1 MNKQQKEFK
10 SFYSIRKSSLGV
22 ASVAI
27 STLLLLMSNGEAQ
40 AAEET
45 GGTNTEAQPK
55 TEAVAS
61 PTTTSEKAPETK
73 PVANAVSV
81 SNKEVEAPTSETK
94 EAKEVK
100 EVKAPKETKPVA
112 NAVSVS
118 NKEVEAPTSETKEA
132 KEVKEVKAPKE
143 TKAVKPATKADNN
156 TYPIL
161 NQELREAIKNPAIKD
176 KDHSAPNSRPI
187 DFEMKKENGEQQ
199 FYHYASSVKPARV
212 IFTDSKPEIE
222 LGLQSGQFW
231 RKFEVY
237 EGDKKLPIKLVSY
250 DTVKDYAYIRF
261 SVSNGTKAVKIVSST
276 HFNNKEEKYD
286 YTLMEFAQPIYNSAD
301 KFKTEEDYKAEKLLA
316 PYKKAKTLERQV
328 YELNKIQDKLPEKL
342 KAEYKK
348 KLEDTKKALDEQVKS
363 AITEFQNVQPT
374 NEKMTDLQDTKY
386 VVYESVENNESMMD
400 TFVKHPIKTGMLN
413 GKKYMVMETTNDD
426 YWKDFMVEG
435 QRVRTISKDAKN
447 NTRTIIFPYVEGKTL
462 YDAIVKVHVKTIDYD
477 GQYHVRIVDKE
488 AFTKANTD
496 KSNKKEQQ
504 DNSAKKEATP
514 ATPSKPTPSPVEKE
528 SQKQDSQK
536 DDNKQLPSVEKEN
549 DASSESGKDKT
560 PATKPAKGEVESSS
574 TTPTKVV
581 STTQNVA
588 KPTTA
593 SSKTTKDVVQTSA
606 GSSEAKDSAPLQKA
620 NIKNTNDGHTQ
631 SQNNKNTQE
640 NKAKSLPQTGEE
652 SNKDMTLPLM
662 ALLALSSIV
671 AFVLP
676 RKRKN

>member
-40 AAEET
+40 AAAEET

-100 EVKAPKETKPVA
+100 EVKAPKETK
-112 NAVSVS
+112 
-118 NKEVEAPTSETKEA
+118 E
-132 KEVKEVKAPKE
+132 
-143 TKAVKPATKADNN
+143 VKPAAKATNN

-187 DFEMKKENGEQQ
+187 DFEMKKKDGTQQ

-528 SQKQDSQK
+528 
-536 DDNKQLPSVEKEN
+536 N

-560 PATKPAKGEVESSS
+560 PATKPTKGEVESSS

>member
-27 STLLLLMSNGEAQ
+27 STLLLLMSNGEAK

-45 GGTNTEAQPK
+45 GGTITETQPK

-61 PTTTSEKAPETK
+61 PTTTTEKAPEAK

-81 SNKEVEAPTSETK
+81 SNKEVVAPTTETK

-100 EVKAPKETKPVA
+100 EVKAP
-112 NAVSVS
+112 N
-118 NKEVEAPTSETKEA
+118 ETKEVNPAA
-132 KEVKEVKAPKE
+132 KS
-143 TKAVKPATKADNN
+143 DNN

-161 NQELREAIKNPAIKD
+161 NEELREAIKNPAIKD

-187 DFEMKKENGEQQ
+187 DFEMKKKDGTQQ

-348 KLEDTKKALDEQVKS
+348 KLEETKKALDEQVKS

-435 QRVRTISKDAKN
+435 ERVRTISKDAKN

-488 AFTKANTD
+488 AFTKANAD

-504 DNSAKKEATP
+504 DNSAKKETTP
-514 ATPSKPTPSPVEKE
+514 ATPSKPTTAPVEKE

-536 DDNKQLPSVEKEN
+536 DDNKQSPSVEKEI

-581 STTQNVA
+581 SATQNVA
-588 KPTTA
+588 KPTSA
-593 SSKTTKDVVQTSA
+593 SSETTKGVVQTSA
-606 GSSEAKDSAPLQKA
+606 GSSEAKDNAPLQKA

-662 ALLALSSIV
+662 ALLALSSII

>member
-22 ASVAI
+22 ASVSI
-27 STLLLLMSNGEAQ
+27 STLLLLMSNGEAK

-45 GGTNTEAQPK
+45 GGTITETQPK

-61 PTTTSEKAPETK
+61 PTTTTEKAPEAK

-81 SNKEVEAPTSETK
+81 SNKEVVAPTTETK

-100 EVKAPKETKPVA
+100 EVKAP
-112 NAVSVS
+112 N
-118 NKEVEAPTSETKEA
+118 ETKE
-132 KEVKEVKAPKE
+132 
-143 TKAVKPATKADNN
+143 VKPAAKSDNN

-161 NQELREAIKNPAIKD
+161 NEELREAIKNPAIKD

-187 DFEMKKENGEQQ
+187 DFEMKKKDGTQQ

-348 KLEDTKKALDEQVKS
+348 KLEETKKALDEQVKS

-435 QRVRTISKDAKN
+435 ERVRTISKDAKN

-488 AFTKANTD
+488 AFTKANAD

-504 DNSAKKEATP
+504 DNSAKKETTP
-514 ATPSKPTPSPVEKE
+514 ATPSKPTTAPVEKE

-536 DDNKQLPSVEKEN
+536 DDNKQSPSVEKEI

-581 STTQNVA
+581 SATQNVA
-588 KPTTA
+588 KPTSA
-593 SSKTTKDVVQTSA
+593 SSETTKGVVQTSA
-606 GSSEAKDSAPLQKA
+606 GSSEAKDNAPLQKA

-662 ALLALSSIV
+662 ALLALSSII

>member
-27 STLLLLMSNGEAQ
+27 STLLLLMSNGEAK

-45 GGTNTEAQPK
+45 GVTNTEAQPK

-61 PTTTSEKAPETK
+61 PTTTTTEKAPEAK

-81 SNKEVEAPTSETK
+81 SNKEVVAPTTETK

-100 EVKAPKETKPVA
+100 A
-112 NAVSVS
+112 
-118 NKEVEAPTSETKEA
+118 
-132 KEVKEVKAPKE
+132 VKEVKAPKE
-143 TKAVKPATKADNN
+143 AKEEKPAAKADNN

-187 DFEMKKENGEQQ
+187 DFEMKKKDGTQQ

-276 HFNNKEEKYD
+276 NFNNKEEKYD

-348 KLEDTKKALDEQVKS
+348 KLEETKKALDEQVKS

-488 AFTKANTD
+488 AFTKANAD
-496 KSNKKEQQ
+496 KTNKQEQQ
-504 DNSAKKEATP
+504 DNSAKKETTP
-514 ATPSKPTPSPVEKE
+514 AMPSKPTTPPVEKE

-536 DDNKQLPSVEKEN
+536 DDNKQSPSVEKEN
-549 DASSESGKDKT
+549 DASSESGKDKM
-560 PATKPAKGEVESSS
+560 PVTKPAKAEVESSS

-593 SSKTTKDVVQTSA
+593 SSETTKDVVQTSA

-662 ALLALSSIV
+662 ALIALSSIV

>member
-27 STLLLLMSNGEAQ
+27 STLLLLMSNGEAK

-45 GGTNTEAQPK
+45 GGTITETQPK

-61 PTTTSEKAPETK
+61 PTTTTEKAPEAK

-81 SNKEVEAPTSETK
+81 SNKEVVAPTTETK

-100 EVKAPKETKPVA
+100 EVKAP
-112 NAVSVS
+112 N
-118 NKEVEAPTSETKEA
+118 ETKE
-132 KEVKEVKAPKE
+132 
-143 TKAVKPATKADNN
+143 VKPAAKSDNN

-161 NQELREAIKNPAIKD
+161 NEELREAIKNPAIKD

-187 DFEMKKENGEQQ
+187 DFEMKKKDGTQQ

-348 KLEDTKKALDEQVKS
+348 KLEETKKALDEQVKS

-435 QRVRTISKDAKN
+435 ERVRTISKDAKN

-488 AFTKANTD
+488 AFTKANAD

-504 DNSAKKEATP
+504 DNSAKKETTP
-514 ATPSKPTPSPVEKE
+514 ATPSKPTTAPVEKE

-536 DDNKQLPSVEKEN
+536 DDNKQSPSVEKEI

-581 STTQNVA
+581 SATQNVA
-588 KPTTA
+588 KPTSA
-593 SSKTTKDVVQTSA
+593 SSETTKGVVQTSA
-606 GSSEAKDSAPLQKA
+606 GSSEAKDNAPLQKA

-662 ALLALSSIV
+662 ALSALSSII

>member
-27 STLLLLMSNGEAQ
+27 STLLLLMSNGEAK

-61 PTTTSEKAPETK
+61 PTTTTTEKAPEAK

-81 SNKEVEAPTSETK
+81 ANKEVVAPTTET
-94 EAKEVK
+94 K
-100 EVKAPKETKPVA
+100 EVKAPKE
-112 NAVSVS
+112 
-118 NKEVEAPTSETKEA
+118 A
-132 KEVKEVKAPKE
+132 KEE
-143 TKAVKPATKADNN
+143 KPAAKADNN

-187 DFEMKKENGEQQ
+187 DFEMKKKDGTQQ

-348 KLEDTKKALDEQVKS
+348 KLEETKKALDEQVKS

-488 AFTKANTD
+488 AFTKANAD

-504 DNSAKKEATP
+504 DNSAKKETTP
-514 ATPSKPTPSPVEKE
+514 ATPSKPTTPPVEKE

-536 DDNKQLPSVEKEN
+536 DDNKQSASVEKEN
-549 DASSESGKDKT
+549 DASSESAKDKT
-560 PATKPAKGEVESSS
+560 SATKPAKAEVESSS

-593 SSKTTKDVVQTSA
+593 SSETTKDVVQTSA

-620 NIKNTNDGHTQ
+620 NIKNTNDGDTQ

>member
-27 STLLLLMSNGEAQ
+27 STLLLLMSNGEAK

-45 GGTNTEAQPK
+45 GGTITETQPK

-61 PTTTSEKAPETK
+61 PTTTTEKAPEAK

-81 SNKEVEAPTSETK
+81 SNKEVVAPTTETK

-100 EVKAPKETKPVA
+100 EVKAP
-112 NAVSVS
+112 N
-118 NKEVEAPTSETKEA
+118 ETKE
-132 KEVKEVKAPKE
+132 
-143 TKAVKPATKADNN
+143 VKPAAKSDNN

-161 NQELREAIKNPAIKD
+161 NEELREAIKNPAIKD

-187 DFEMKKENGEQQ
+187 DFEMKKKDGTQQ

-348 KLEDTKKALDEQVKS
+348 KLEETKKALDEQVKS
-363 AITEFQNVQPT
+363 AMTEFQNVQPT

-435 QRVRTISKDAKN
+435 ERVRTISKDAKN

-488 AFTKANTD
+488 AFTKANAD

-504 DNSAKKEATP
+504 DNSAKKETTP
-514 ATPSKPTPSPVEKE
+514 ATPSKPTTAPVEKE

-536 DDNKQLPSVEKEN
+536 DDNKQSPSVEKEI

-581 STTQNVA
+581 SATQNVA
-588 KPTTA
+588 KPTSA
-593 SSKTTKDVVQTSA
+593 SSETTKGVVQTSA
-606 GSSEAKDSAPLQKA
+606 GSSEAKDNAPLQKA

-662 ALLALSSIV
+662 ALLALSSII

>member
-1 MNKQQKEFK
+1 M
-10 SFYSIRKSSLGV
+10 
-22 ASVAI
+22 
-27 STLLLLMSNGEAQ
+27 
-40 AAEET
+40 
-45 GGTNTEAQPK
+45 
-55 TEAVAS
+55 
-61 PTTTSEKAPETK
+61 
-73 PVANAVSV
+73 
-81 SNKEVEAPTSETK
+81 
-94 EAKEVK
+94 
-100 EVKAPKETKPVA
+100 
-112 NAVSVS
+112 
-118 NKEVEAPTSETKEA
+118 
-132 KEVKEVKAPKE
+132 
-143 TKAVKPATKADNN
+143 
-156 TYPIL
+156 

-187 DFEMKKENGEQQ
+187 DFEMKKKDGTQQ

-560 PATKPAKGEVESSS
+560 PATKPTKGEVESSS

-620 NIKNTNDGHTQ
+620 NIKKH
-631 SQNNKNTQE
+631 K
-640 NKAKSLPQTGEE
+640 
-652 SNKDMTLPLM
+652 
-662 ALLALSSIV
+662 
-671 AFVLP
+671 
-676 RKRKN
+676 

>member
-27 STLLLLMSNGEAQ
+27 STLLLLMSNGEAK

-45 GGTNTEAQPK
+45 GGTITETQPK

-61 PTTTSEKAPETK
+61 PTTTTTEKAPEAK

-81 SNKEVEAPTSETK
+81 SNKEVVAPTTETK

-100 EVKAPKETKPVA
+100 EVKAP
-112 NAVSVS
+112 N
-118 NKEVEAPTSETKEA
+118 ETKE
-132 KEVKEVKAPKE
+132 
-143 TKAVKPATKADNN
+143 VKPAAKSDNN

-161 NQELREAIKNPAIKD
+161 NEELREAIKNPAIKD

-187 DFEMKKENGEQQ
+187 DFEMKKKDGTQQ

-348 KLEDTKKALDEQVKS
+348 KLEETKKALDEQVKS

-435 QRVRTISKDAKN
+435 ERVRTISKDAKN

-488 AFTKANTD
+488 AFTKANAD

-504 DNSAKKEATP
+504 DNSAKKETTP
-514 ATPSKPTPSPVEKE
+514 ATPSKPTTAPVEKE

-536 DDNKQLPSVEKEN
+536 DDNKQSPSVEKEI

-581 STTQNVA
+581 SATQNVA
-588 KPTTA
+588 KPTSA
-593 SSKTTKDVVQTSA
+593 SSETTKGVVQTSA
-606 GSSEAKDSAPLQKA
+606 GSSEAKDNAPLQKA

-662 ALLALSSIV
+662 ALLALSSII

>member
-40 AAEET
+40 AAAEET

-100 EVKAPKETKPVA
+100 EVKAPKETK
-112 NAVSVS
+112 
-118 NKEVEAPTSETKEA
+118 
-132 KEVKEVKAPKE
+132 
-143 TKAVKPATKADNN
+143 AVKPAAKATNN

-528 SQKQDSQK
+528 
-536 DDNKQLPSVEKEN
+536 N

-560 PATKPAKGEVESSS
+560 PATKPTKGEVESSS

>member
-61 PTTTSEKAPETK
+61 PSTTTEKAPEAK
-73 PVANAVSV
+73 SVANAVSV

-94 EAKEVK
+94 EAKE
-100 EVKAPKETKPVA
+100 
-112 NAVSVS
+112 
-118 NKEVEAPTSETKEA
+118 A
-132 KEVKEVKAPKE
+132 KEVKEVK
-143 TKAVKPATKADNN
+143 PAAKSDNN

-348 KLEDTKKALDEQVKS
+348 KLEETKKALDEQVKS

-488 AFTKANTD
+488 AFTKANDD
-496 KSNKKEQQ
+496 KTNKKEQQ
-504 DNSAKKEATP
+504 DNSAKKETTP
-514 ATPSKPTPSPVEKE
+514 AKPSKPTPSPVEKE

-536 DDNKQLPSVEKEN
+536 DDNKQSPSVEKEN

-560 PATKPAKGEVESSS
+560 PATKPAKAEVESSS

-593 SSKTTKDVVQTSA
+593 SSETTIDVVQTSA

>member
-40 AAEET
+40 AAAEET

-100 EVKAPKETKPVA
+100 EVKAPKETK
-112 NAVSVS
+112 
-118 NKEVEAPTSETKEA
+118 E
-132 KEVKEVKAPKE
+132 
-143 TKAVKPATKADNN
+143 VKPAAKATNN

-187 DFEMKKENGEQQ
+187 DFEMKKKDGTQQ

-560 PATKPAKGEVESSS
+560 PATKPTKGEVESSS

-662 ALLALSSIV
+662 TLPLMALLALSSIV

>member
-27 STLLLLMSNGEAQ
+27 STLLLLMSNGEAK

-45 GGTNTEAQPK
+45 GGTITETQPK

-61 PTTTSEKAPETK
+61 PTTTTEKAPEAK

-81 SNKEVEAPTSETK
+81 SNKEVVAPTTETK

-100 EVKAPKETKPVA
+100 EVKAP
-112 NAVSVS
+112 N
-118 NKEVEAPTSETKEA
+118 ETKE
-132 KEVKEVKAPKE
+132 
-143 TKAVKPATKADNN
+143 VKPAAKSDNN

-161 NQELREAIKNPAIKD
+161 NEELREAIKNPAIKD
-176 KDHSAPNSRPI
+176 KNHSAPNSRPI
-187 DFEMKKENGEQQ
+187 DFEMKKKDGTQQ

-348 KLEDTKKALDEQVKS
+348 KLEETKKALDEQVKS

-435 QRVRTISKDAKN
+435 ERVRTISKDAKN

-488 AFTKANTD
+488 AFTKANAD

-504 DNSAKKEATP
+504 DNSAKKETTP
-514 ATPSKPTPSPVEKE
+514 ATPSKPTTAPVEKE

-536 DDNKQLPSVEKEN
+536 DDNKQSPSVEKEI

-581 STTQNVA
+581 SATQNVA
-588 KPTTA
+588 KPTSA
-593 SSKTTKDVVQTSA
+593 SSETTKGVVQTSA
-606 GSSEAKDSAPLQKA
+606 GSSEAKDNAPLQKA

-662 ALLALSSIV
+662 ALLALSSII

>member
-27 STLLLLMSNGEAQ
+27 STLLLLMSNGEAK

-45 GGTNTEAQPK
+45 GGTITETQPK

-61 PTTTSEKAPETK
+61 PTTTTEKAPEAK

-81 SNKEVEAPTSETK
+81 SNKEVVAPTTETK

-100 EVKAPKETKPVA
+100 EVKAP
-112 NAVSVS
+112 N
-118 NKEVEAPTSETKEA
+118 ETKE
-132 KEVKEVKAPKE
+132 
-143 TKAVKPATKADNN
+143 VKPAAKSDNN

-161 NQELREAIKNPAIKD
+161 NEELREAIKNPAIKD

-187 DFEMKKENGEQQ
+187 DFEMKKKDGTQQ

-348 KLEDTKKALDEQVKS
+348 KLEETKKALDEQVKS

-435 QRVRTISKDAKN
+435 ERVRTISKDAKN

-488 AFTKANTD
+488 AFTKANAD

-504 DNSAKKEATP
+504 DNSAKKETTP
-514 ATPSKPTPSPVEKE
+514 ATPSKPTTAPVEKE

-536 DDNKQLPSVEKEN
+536 DDNKQSPSVEKEI

-560 PATKPAKGEVESSS
+560 PATKPAKGGVESSS

-581 STTQNVA
+581 SATQNVA
-588 KPTTA
+588 KPTSA
-593 SSKTTKDVVQTSA
+593 SSETTKGVVQTSA
-606 GSSEAKDSAPLQKA
+606 GSSEAKDNAPLQKA

-631 SQNNKNTQE
+631 RQNNKNTQE

-662 ALLALSSIV
+662 ALLALSSII

>member
-27 STLLLLMSNGEAQ
+27 STLLLLMSNGEAK

-45 GGTNTEAQPK
+45 GGTITETQPK

-61 PTTTSEKAPETK
+61 PTTTTEKAPEAK

-81 SNKEVEAPTSETK
+81 SNKEVVAPTTETK

-100 EVKAPKETKPVA
+100 EVKAP
-112 NAVSVS
+112 N
-118 NKEVEAPTSETKEA
+118 ETKE
-132 KEVKEVKAPKE
+132 
-143 TKAVKPATKADNN
+143 VKPAAKSDNN

-161 NQELREAIKNPAIKD
+161 NEELREAIKNPAIKD

-187 DFEMKKENGEQQ
+187 DFEMKKKDGTQQ

-286 YTLMEFAQPIYNSAD
+286 YTLMEFAQPIYNSVD

-348 KLEDTKKALDEQVKS
+348 KLEETKKALDEQVKS

-435 QRVRTISKDAKN
+435 ERVRTISKDAKN

-488 AFTKANTD
+488 AFTKANAD

-504 DNSAKKEATP
+504 DNSAKKETTP
-514 ATPSKPTPSPVEKE
+514 ATPSKPTTAPVEKE

-536 DDNKQLPSVEKEN
+536 DDNKQSPSVEKEI

-581 STTQNVA
+581 SATQNVA
-588 KPTTA
+588 KPTSA
-593 SSKTTKDVVQTSA
+593 SSETTKGVVQTSA
-606 GSSEAKDSAPLQKA
+606 GSSEAKDNAPLQKA

-662 ALLALSSIV
+662 ALLALSSII

>member
-27 STLLLLMSNGEAQ
+27 STLLLLMSNGEAK

-45 GGTNTEAQPK
+45 GGTITETQPK

-61 PTTTSEKAPETK
+61 PTTTTEKAPEAK

-81 SNKEVEAPTSETK
+81 SNKEVVAPTTETK

-100 EVKAPKETKPVA
+100 EVKAP
-112 NAVSVS
+112 N
-118 NKEVEAPTSETKEA
+118 ETKE
-132 KEVKEVKAPKE
+132 
-143 TKAVKPATKADNN
+143 VKPAAKSDNN

-161 NQELREAIKNPAIKD
+161 NEELREAIKNPAIKD

-187 DFEMKKENGEQQ
+187 DFEMKKKDGTQQ

-348 KLEDTKKALDEQVKS
+348 KLEETKKALDEQVKS

-435 QRVRTISKDAKN
+435 ERVRTISKDAKN

-488 AFTKANTD
+488 AFTKANAD

-504 DNSAKKEATP
+504 DNSAKKETTP
-514 ATPSKPTPSPVEKE
+514 ATPSKPTTAPVEKE
-528 SQKQDSQK
+528 SQKEDSQK
-536 DDNKQLPSVEKEN
+536 DDNKQSPSVEKEI

-581 STTQNVA
+581 SATQNVA
-588 KPTTA
+588 KPTSA
-593 SSKTTKDVVQTSA
+593 SSETTKGVVQTSA
-606 GSSEAKDSAPLQKA
+606 GSSEAKDNAPLQKA

-662 ALLALSSIV
+662 ALLALSSII

>member
-1 MNKQQKEFK
+1 MGDLAL
-10 SFYSIRKSSLGV
+10 R
-22 ASVAI
+22 
-27 STLLLLMSNGEAQ
+27 STLYGYNSNIIWRSMSWDNEVAFNNGS
-40 AAEET
+40 
-45 GGTNTEAQPK
+45 GSGDGID
-55 TEAVAS
+55 
-61 PTTTSEKAPETK
+61 K
-73 PVANAVSV
+73 PVVP
-81 SNKEVEAPTSETK
+81 EQPDEPGEIEPIPEEAAAK
-94 EAKEVK
+94 EA
-100 EVKAPKETKPVA
+100 AA
-112 NAVSVS
+112 
-118 NKEVEAPTSETKEA
+118 KEA
-132 KEVKEVKAPKE
+132 AAK
-143 TKAVKPATKADNN
+143 
-156 TYPIL
+156 
-161 NQELREAIKNPAIKD
+161 REAIKNPAIKD

-187 DFEMKKENGEQQ
+187 DFEMKKKDGTQQ

-496 KSNKKEQQ
+496 KSH
-504 DNSAKKEATP
+504 DP
-514 ATPSKPTPSPVEKE
+514 RVPS
-528 SQKQDSQK
+528 
-536 DDNKQLPSVEKEN
+536 
-549 DASSESGKDKT
+549 SGKITPVSVKKVDDKVT
-560 PATKPAKGEVESSS
+560 LYK
-574 TTPTKVV
+574 
-581 STTQNVA
+581 
-588 KPTTA
+588 TTA
-593 SSKTTKDVVQTSA
+593 TADSDKFKISQILTFNFIKDKSYD
-606 GSSEAKDSAPLQKA
+606 KD
-620 NIKNTNDGHTQ
+620 
-631 SQNNKNTQE
+631 
-640 NKAKSLPQTGEE
+640 
-652 SNKDMTLPLM
+652 TLHHHHHH
-662 ALLALSSIV
+662 
-671 AFVLP
+671 
-676 RKRKN
+676 

>member
-27 STLLLLMSNGEAQ
+27 STLLLLMSNGEAK

-45 GGTNTEAQPK
+45 GGTITETQPK

-61 PTTTSEKAPETK
+61 PTTTTEKAPEAK

-81 SNKEVEAPTSETK
+81 SNKEVVAPTTETK

-100 EVKAPKETKPVA
+100 EVKAP
-112 NAVSVS
+112 N
-118 NKEVEAPTSETKEA
+118 ETKE
-132 KEVKEVKAPKE
+132 
-143 TKAVKPATKADNN
+143 VKPAAKSDNN

-161 NQELREAIKNPAIKD
+161 NEELREAIKNPAIKD

-187 DFEMKKENGEQQ
+187 DFEMKKKDGTQQ

-348 KLEDTKKALDEQVKS
+348 KLEETKKALDEQVKS

-435 QRVRTISKDAKN
+435 ERVRTISKDAKN

-488 AFTKANTD
+488 AFTKANAD

-504 DNSAKKEATP
+504 DNSAKKETTP
-514 ATPSKPTPSPVEKE
+514 ATPSKPTTAPVEKE

-536 DDNKQLPSVEKEN
+536 DDNKQSPSVEKEI

-581 STTQNVA
+581 SATQNVA
-588 KPTTA
+588 KPTSA
-593 SSKTTKDVVQTSA
+593 SSETTKGVVQTSA
-606 GSSEAKDSAPLQKA
+606 GSSEAKDNAPLQKA

-662 ALLALSSIV
+662 ALLALRSII

>member
-27 STLLLLMSNGEAQ
+27 STLLLLMSNGEAK

-45 GGTNTEAQPK
+45 GGTITETQPK

-61 PTTTSEKAPETK
+61 PTTTTEKAPEAK

-81 SNKEVEAPTSETK
+81 SNKEVVAPTTETK

-100 EVKAPKETKPVA
+100 EVKAP
-112 NAVSVS
+112 N
-118 NKEVEAPTSETKEA
+118 ETKE
-132 KEVKEVKAPKE
+132 
-143 TKAVKPATKADNN
+143 VKPAAKSDNN

-161 NQELREAIKNPAIKD
+161 NEELREAIKNPAIKD

-187 DFEMKKENGEQQ
+187 DFEMKKKDGTQQ

-286 YTLMEFAQPIYNSAD
+286 YTLMEFAQSIYNSAD

-348 KLEDTKKALDEQVKS
+348 KLEETKKALDEQVKS

-435 QRVRTISKDAKN
+435 ERVRTISKDAKN

-488 AFTKANTD
+488 AFTKANAD

-504 DNSAKKEATP
+504 DNSAKKETTP
-514 ATPSKPTPSPVEKE
+514 ATPSKPTTAPVEKE

-536 DDNKQLPSVEKEN
+536 DDNKQSPSVEKEI

-581 STTQNVA
+581 SATQNVA
-588 KPTTA
+588 KPTSA
-593 SSKTTKDVVQTSA
+593 SSETTKGVVQTSA
-606 GSSEAKDSAPLQKA
+606 GSSEAKDNAPLQKA

-662 ALLALSSIV
+662 ALLALSSII

>member
-61 PTTTSEKAPETK
+61 PTTTTEKAPEAK

-100 EVKAPKETKPVA
+100 
-112 NAVSVS
+112 
-118 NKEVEAPTSETKEA
+118 
-132 KEVKEVKAPKE
+132 APKE
-143 TKAVKPATKADNN
+143 TKAVKPAAKADNN

-187 DFEMKKENGEQQ
+187 DFEMKKKDGTQQ

-528 SQKQDSQK
+528 
-536 DDNKQLPSVEKEN
+536 N

-581 STTQNVA
+581 STTQNVV

>member
-27 STLLLLMSNGEAQ
+27 STLLLLMSNGEAK

-61 PTTTSEKAPETK
+61 PTTTTTEKAPE
-73 PVANAVSV
+73 ANAVSV
-81 SNKEVEAPTSETK
+81 ANKEVVAPTTET
-94 EAKEVK
+94 KEVK
-100 EVKAPKETKPVA
+100 EVKAPKE
-112 NAVSVS
+112 
-118 NKEVEAPTSETKEA
+118 A
-132 KEVKEVKAPKE
+132 KEE
-143 TKAVKPATKADNN
+143 KPAAKADNN

-187 DFEMKKENGEQQ
+187 DFEMKKKDGTQQ

-348 KLEDTKKALDEQVKS
+348 KLEETKKALDEQVKS

-488 AFTKANTD
+488 AFTKANAD

-504 DNSAKKEATP
+504 DNSAKKETTP
-514 ATPSKPTPSPVEKE
+514 ATPSKPTTPPVEKE

-536 DDNKQLPSVEKEN
+536 DDNKQSASVEKEN
-549 DASSESGKDKT
+549 DASSESAKDKT
-560 PATKPAKGEVESSS
+560 LATKPAKAEVESSS

-593 SSKTTKDVVQTSA
+593 SSETTKDVVQTSA

-620 NIKNTNDGHTQ
+620 NIKNTNDGDTQ

>member
-27 STLLLLMSNGEAQ
+27 STLLLLMSNGEAK

-61 PTTTSEKAPETK
+61 PTTTTTEKAPEAK

-81 SNKEVEAPTSETK
+81 ANKEVVAPTTET
-94 EAKEVK
+94 KEVK
-100 EVKAPKETKPVA
+100 EVKAPKE
-112 NAVSVS
+112 
-118 NKEVEAPTSETKEA
+118 A
-132 KEVKEVKAPKE
+132 KEE
-143 TKAVKPATKADNN
+143 KPAAKADNN

-187 DFEMKKENGEQQ
+187 DFEMKKKDGTQQ

-348 KLEDTKKALDEQVKS
+348 KLEETKKALDEQVKS

-488 AFTKANTD
+488 AFTKANAD

-504 DNSAKKEATP
+504 DNSAKKETTP
-514 ATPSKPTPSPVEKE
+514 ATPSKPTTPPVEKE
-528 SQKQDSQK
+528 PQKQDSQK
-536 DDNKQLPSVEKEN
+536 DDNKQSASVEKEN
-549 DASSESGKDKT
+549 DASSESAKDKT
-560 PATKPAKGEVESSS
+560 LATKPAKAEVESSS

-593 SSKTTKDVVQTSA
+593 SSETTKDVVQTSA

-620 NIKNTNDGHTQ
+620 NIKNTNDGDTQ

>member
-40 AAEET
+40 AAAEET

-73 PVANAVSV
+73 
-81 SNKEVEAPTSETK
+81 T
-94 EAKEVK
+94 
-100 EVKAPKETKPVA
+100 VA

-143 TKAVKPATKADNN
+143 TKAVKPAAKATNN

-560 PATKPAKGEVESSS
+560 PATKPTKGEVESSS

>member
-27 STLLLLMSNGEAQ
+27 STLLLLMSNGEAK

-45 GGTNTEAQPK
+45 GGTITETQPK

-61 PTTTSEKAPETK
+61 PTTTTEKAPEAK

-81 SNKEVEAPTSETK
+81 SNKEVVAPTTETK

-100 EVKAPKETKPVA
+100 EVKAP
-112 NAVSVS
+112 N
-118 NKEVEAPTSETKEA
+118 ETKE
-132 KEVKEVKAPKE
+132 
-143 TKAVKPATKADNN
+143 VKPAAKSDNN

-161 NQELREAIKNPAIKD
+161 NEELREAIKNPAIKD

-187 DFEMKKENGEQQ
+187 DFEMKKKDGTQQ

-348 KLEDTKKALDEQVKS
+348 KLEETKKALDEQVKS

-426 YWKDFMVEG
+426 YWKDFMVGGE
-435 QRVRTISKDAKN
+435 RVRTISKDAKN

-488 AFTKANTD
+488 AFTKANAD

-504 DNSAKKEATP
+504 DNSAKKETTP
-514 ATPSKPTPSPVEKE
+514 ATPSKPTTAPVEKE

-536 DDNKQLPSVEKEN
+536 DDNKQSPSVEKEI

-581 STTQNVA
+581 SATQNVA
-588 KPTTA
+588 KPTSA
-593 SSKTTKDVVQTSA
+593 SSETTKGVVQTSA
-606 GSSEAKDSAPLQKA
+606 GSSEAKDNAPLQKA

-662 ALLALSSIV
+662 ALLALSSII

>member
-27 STLLLLMSNGEAQ
+27 STLLLLMSNGEAK

-45 GGTNTEAQPK
+45 GGTITETQPK

-61 PTTTSEKAPETK
+61 PTTTTEKAPEAK

-81 SNKEVEAPTSETK
+81 SNKEVVAPTTETK

-100 EVKAPKETKPVA
+100 EVKAP
-112 NAVSVS
+112 N
-118 NKEVEAPTSETKEA
+118 ETKE
-132 KEVKEVKAPKE
+132 
-143 TKAVKPATKADNN
+143 VKPAAKSDNN

-161 NQELREAIKNPAIKD
+161 NEELREAIKNPAIKD

-187 DFEMKKENGEQQ
+187 DFEMKKKDGTQQ

-348 KLEDTKKALDEQVKS
+348 KLEETKKALDEQVKS

-435 QRVRTISKDAKN
+435 ERVRTISKDAKN

-462 YDAIVKVHVKTIDYD
+462 YDAFVKVHVKTIDYD

-488 AFTKANTD
+488 AFTKANAD

-504 DNSAKKEATP
+504 DNSAKKETTP
-514 ATPSKPTPSPVEKE
+514 ATPSKPTTAPVEKE

-536 DDNKQLPSVEKEN
+536 DDNKQSPSVEKEI

-581 STTQNVA
+581 SATQNVA
-588 KPTTA
+588 KPTSA
-593 SSKTTKDVVQTSA
+593 SSETTKGVVQTSA
-606 GSSEAKDSAPLQKA
+606 GSSEAKDNAPLQKA

-662 ALLALSSIV
+662 ALLALSSII

>member
-27 STLLLLMSNGEAQ
+27 STLLLLMSNGEAK

-45 GGTNTEAQPK
+45 GGTITETQPK

-61 PTTTSEKAPETK
+61 PTTTTEKAPEAK

-81 SNKEVEAPTSETK
+81 SNKEVVAPTTETK

-100 EVKAPKETKPVA
+100 EVKAP
-112 NAVSVS
+112 N
-118 NKEVEAPTSETKEA
+118 ETKE
-132 KEVKEVKAPKE
+132 
-143 TKAVKPATKADNN
+143 VKPAAKSDNN

-161 NQELREAIKNPAIKD
+161 NEELREAIKNPAIKD

-187 DFEMKKENGEQQ
+187 DFEMKKKDGTQQ

-348 KLEDTKKALDEQVKS
+348 KLEETKKALDEQVKS

-435 QRVRTISKDAKN
+435 ERVRTISKDAKN

-488 AFTKANTD
+488 AFTKANAD

-504 DNSAKKEATP
+504 DNSAKKETTP
-514 ATPSKPTPSPVEKE
+514 ATPSKPTTAPVEKE

-536 DDNKQLPSVEKEN
+536 DDNKQSPSVEKEI

-581 STTQNVA
+581 SATQNVA
-588 KPTTA
+588 KPTSA
-593 SSKTTKDVVQTSA
+593 SSETTKGVVQTSA
-606 GSSEAKDSAPLQKA
+606 GSSEAKDNAPLQKA

-631 SQNNKNTQE
+631 S
-640 NKAKSLPQTGEE
+640 
-652 SNKDMTLPLM
+652 
-662 ALLALSSIV
+662 
-671 AFVLP
+671 
-676 RKRKN
+676 

>member
-27 STLLLLMSNGEAQ
+27 STLLLLMSNGEAK

-45 GGTNTEAQPK
+45 GGTITETQPK

-61 PTTTSEKAPETK
+61 PTTTTEKAPEAK

-81 SNKEVEAPTSETK
+81 SNKEVVAPTTETK

-100 EVKAPKETKPVA
+100 EVKAP
-112 NAVSVS
+112 N
-118 NKEVEAPTSETKEA
+118 ETKE
-132 KEVKEVKAPKE
+132 
-143 TKAVKPATKADNN
+143 VKPAAKSDNN

-161 NQELREAIKNPAIKD
+161 NEELREAIKNPAIKD

-187 DFEMKKENGEQQ
+187 DFEMKKKDGTQQ

-348 KLEDTKKALDEQVKS
+348 KLEETKKALDEQVKS

-435 QRVRTISKDAKN
+435 ERVRTISKDAKN

-488 AFTKANTD
+488 AFTKANAD

-504 DNSAKKEATP
+504 DNSAKKETTP
-514 ATPSKPTPSPVEKE
+514 ATPNKPTTAPVEKE

-536 DDNKQLPSVEKEN
+536 DDNKQSPSVEKEI

-581 STTQNVA
+581 SATQNVA
-588 KPTTA
+588 KPTSA
-593 SSKTTKDVVQTSA
+593 SSETTKGVVQTSA
-606 GSSEAKDSAPLQKA
+606 GSSEAKDNAPLQKA

-662 ALLALSSIV
+662 ALLALSSII

>member
-27 STLLLLMSNGEAQ
+27 STLLLLMSNGEAK

-45 GGTNTEAQPK
+45 GGTITETQPK

-61 PTTTSEKAPETK
+61 PTTTTEKAPEAK

-81 SNKEVEAPTSETK
+81 SNKEVVAPTTETK

-100 EVKAPKETKPVA
+100 EVKAP
-112 NAVSVS
+112 N
-118 NKEVEAPTSETKEA
+118 ETKE
-132 KEVKEVKAPKE
+132 
-143 TKAVKPATKADNN
+143 VKPAAKSDNN

-161 NQELREAIKNPAIKD
+161 NEELREAIKNPAIKD

-187 DFEMKKENGEQQ
+187 DFEMKKKDGTQQ

-348 KLEDTKKALDEQVKS
+348 KLEETKKALDEQVKS

-435 QRVRTISKDAKN
+435 ERVRTISKDAKN

-488 AFTKANTD
+488 AFTKANAD

-504 DNSAKKEATP
+504 DNSAKKETTP
-514 ATPSKPTPSPVEKE
+514 ATPSKPTTAPVEKE

-536 DDNKQLPSVEKEN
+536 DDNKQSPSVEKEI

-581 STTQNVA
+581 SATQNVT
-588 KPTTA
+588 KPTSA
-593 SSKTTKDVVQTSA
+593 SSETTKGVVQTSA
-606 GSSEAKDSAPLQKA
+606 GSSEAKDNAPLQKA

-662 ALLALSSIV
+662 ALLALSSII

>member
-27 STLLLLMSNGEAQ
+27 STLLLLMSNGEAK

-45 GGTNTEAQPK
+45 GGTITETQPK

-61 PTTTSEKAPETK
+61 PTTTTEKAPEAK

-81 SNKEVEAPTSETK
+81 SNKEVVAPTTETK

-100 EVKAPKETKPVA
+100 EVKAP
-112 NAVSVS
+112 N
-118 NKEVEAPTSETKEA
+118 ETKE
-132 KEVKEVKAPKE
+132 
-143 TKAVKPATKADNN
+143 VKPAAKSDNN

-161 NQELREAIKNPAIKD
+161 NEELRETIKNPAIKD

-187 DFEMKKENGEQQ
+187 DFEMKKKDGTQQ

-348 KLEDTKKALDEQVKS
+348 KLEETKKALDEQVKS

-435 QRVRTISKDAKN
+435 ERVRTISKDAKN

-488 AFTKANTD
+488 AFTKANAD

-504 DNSAKKEATP
+504 DNSAKKETTP
-514 ATPSKPTPSPVEKE
+514 ATPSKPTTAPVEKE

-536 DDNKQLPSVEKEN
+536 DDNKQSPSVEKEI

-581 STTQNVA
+581 SATQNVA
-588 KPTTA
+588 KPTSA
-593 SSKTTKDVVQTSA
+593 SSETTKGVVQTSA
-606 GSSEAKDSAPLQKA
+606 GSSEAKDNAPLQKA

-662 ALLALSSIV
+662 ALLALSSII

>member
-27 STLLLLMSNGEAQ
+27 STLLLLMSNGEAK

-45 GGTNTEAQPK
+45 GGTITETQPK

-61 PTTTSEKAPETK
+61 PTTTTEKAPEAK

-81 SNKEVEAPTSETK
+81 FNKEVVAPTTETK

-100 EVKAPKETKPVA
+100 EVKAP
-112 NAVSVS
+112 N
-118 NKEVEAPTSETKEA
+118 ETKE
-132 KEVKEVKAPKE
+132 
-143 TKAVKPATKADNN
+143 VKPAAKSDNN

-161 NQELREAIKNPAIKD
+161 NEELREAIKNPAIKD

-187 DFEMKKENGEQQ
+187 DFEMKKKDGTQQ

-348 KLEDTKKALDEQVKS
+348 KLEETKKALDEQVKS

-435 QRVRTISKDAKN
+435 ERVRTISKDAKN

-488 AFTKANTD
+488 AFTKANAD

-504 DNSAKKEATP
+504 DNSAKKETTP
-514 ATPSKPTPSPVEKE
+514 ATPSKPTTAPVEKE

-536 DDNKQLPSVEKEN
+536 DDNKQSPSVEKEI

-581 STTQNVA
+581 SATQNVA
-588 KPTTA
+588 KPTSA
-593 SSKTTKDVVQTSA
+593 SSETTKGVVQTSA
-606 GSSEAKDSAPLQKA
+606 GSSEAKDNAPLQKA

-662 ALLALSSIV
+662 ALLALSSII

>member
-27 STLLLLMSNGEAQ
+27 STLLLLMSNGEAK

-45 GGTNTEAQPK
+45 GGTITETQPK

-61 PTTTSEKAPETK
+61 PTTKTEKAPEAK

-81 SNKEVEAPTSETK
+81 SNKEVVAPTTETK

-100 EVKAPKETKPVA
+100 EVKAP
-112 NAVSVS
+112 N
-118 NKEVEAPTSETKEA
+118 ETKE
-132 KEVKEVKAPKE
+132 
-143 TKAVKPATKADNN
+143 VKPAAKSDNN

-161 NQELREAIKNPAIKD
+161 NEELREAIKNPAIKD

-187 DFEMKKENGEQQ
+187 DFEMKKKDGTQQ

-348 KLEDTKKALDEQVKS
+348 KLEETKKALDEQVKS

-435 QRVRTISKDAKN
+435 ERVRTISKDAKN

-488 AFTKANTD
+488 AFTKANAD

-504 DNSAKKEATP
+504 DNSAKKETTP
-514 ATPSKPTPSPVEKE
+514 ATPSKPTTAPVEKE

-536 DDNKQLPSVEKEN
+536 DDNKQSPSVEKEI

-581 STTQNVA
+581 SATQNVA
-588 KPTTA
+588 KPTSA
-593 SSKTTKDVVQTSA
+593 SSETTKGVVQTSA
-606 GSSEAKDSAPLQKA
+606 GSSEAKDNAPLQKA

-662 ALLALSSIV
+662 ALLALSSII

>member
-27 STLLLLMSNGEAQ
+27 STLLLLMSNGEAK

-45 GGTNTEAQPK
+45 GGTITETQPK

-61 PTTTSEKAPETK
+61 PTTTTEKAPEAK

-81 SNKEVEAPTSETK
+81 SNKEVVAPTTETK

-100 EVKAPKETKPVA
+100 EVKAP
-112 NAVSVS
+112 N
-118 NKEVEAPTSETKEA
+118 ETKE
-132 KEVKEVKAPKE
+132 
-143 TKAVKPATKADNN
+143 VKPAAKSDNN

-161 NQELREAIKNPAIKD
+161 NEELREAIKNPAIKD

-187 DFEMKKENGEQQ
+187 DFEMKKKDGTQQ

-222 LGLQSGQFW
+222 LGLQSGRFW

-348 KLEDTKKALDEQVKS
+348 KLEETKKALDEQVKS

-435 QRVRTISKDAKN
+435 ERVRTISKDAKN

-488 AFTKANTD
+488 AFTKANAD

-504 DNSAKKEATP
+504 DNSAKKETTP
-514 ATPSKPTPSPVEKE
+514 ATPSKPTTAPVEKE

-536 DDNKQLPSVEKEN
+536 DDNKQSPSVEKEI

-581 STTQNVA
+581 SATQNVA
-588 KPTTA
+588 KPTSA
-593 SSKTTKDVVQTSA
+593 SSETTKGVVQTSA
-606 GSSEAKDSAPLQKA
+606 GSSEAKDNAPLQKA

-662 ALLALSSIV
+662 ALLALSSII

>member
-27 STLLLLMSNGEAQ
+27 STLLLLMSNGEAK

-45 GGTNTEAQPK
+45 GGTITETQPK

-61 PTTTSEKAPETK
+61 PTTTTEKAPEAK

-81 SNKEVEAPTSETK
+81 SNKEVVAPTTETK

-100 EVKAPKETKPVA
+100 EVKAP
-112 NAVSVS
+112 N
-118 NKEVEAPTSETKEA
+118 ETKE
-132 KEVKEVKAPKE
+132 
-143 TKAVKPATKADNN
+143 VKPAAKSDNN

-161 NQELREAIKNPAIKD
+161 NEELREAIKNPAIKD

-187 DFEMKKENGEQQ
+187 DFEMKKKDGTQQ

-348 KLEDTKKALDEQVKS
+348 KLEETKKALDEQVKS

-435 QRVRTISKDAKN
+435 ERVRTISKDAKN

-488 AFTKANTD
+488 AFTKANAD

-504 DNSAKKEATP
+504 DNSAKKETTP
-514 ATPSKPTPSPVEKE
+514 ATPSKPTTAPVEKE

-536 DDNKQLPSVEKEN
+536 DDNKQSPSVEKEI

-581 STTQNVA
+581 SATQNVA
-588 KPTTA
+588 KPTSA
-593 SSKTTKDVVQTSA
+593 SSETTKGVVQTSA
-606 GSSEAKDSAPLQKA
+606 GSSEAKDNAPLQKA

-662 ALLALSSIV
+662 ALLALSSII

-676 RKRKN
+676 RKR

>member
-100 EVKAPKETKPVA
+100 EVKAPK
-112 NAVSVS
+112 
-118 NKEVEAPTSETKEA
+118 ETKEA

>member
-22 ASVAI
+22 VSVAI
-27 STLLLLMSNGEAQ
+27 STLLLLMSNGEAK

-45 GGTNTEAQPK
+45 GGTITETQPK

-61 PTTTSEKAPETK
+61 PTTTTTEKAPEAK

-81 SNKEVEAPTSETK
+81 SNKEVVAPTTETK

-100 EVKAPKETKPVA
+100 EVKAP
-112 NAVSVS
+112 N
-118 NKEVEAPTSETKEA
+118 ETKE
-132 KEVKEVKAPKE
+132 
-143 TKAVKPATKADNN
+143 VKPAAKSDNN

-161 NQELREAIKNPAIKD
+161 NEELREAIKNPAIKD

-187 DFEMKKENGEQQ
+187 DFEMKKKDGTQQ

-348 KLEDTKKALDEQVKS
+348 KLEETKKALDEQVKS

-435 QRVRTISKDAKN
+435 ERVRTISKDAKN

-488 AFTKANTD
+488 AFTKANAD

-504 DNSAKKEATP
+504 DNSAKKETTP
-514 ATPSKPTPSPVEKE
+514 ATPSKPTTAPVEKE

-536 DDNKQLPSVEKEN
+536 DDNKQSPSVEKEI

-581 STTQNVA
+581 SATQNVA
-588 KPTTA
+588 KPTSA
-593 SSKTTKDVVQTSA
+593 SSETTKGVVQTSA
-606 GSSEAKDSAPLQKA
+606 GSSEAKDNAPLQKA

-662 ALLALSSIV
+662 ALLALSSII

>member
-27 STLLLLMSNGEAQ
+27 STLLLLMSNGEAK

-45 GGTNTEAQPK
+45 GGTITETQPK

-61 PTTTSEKAPETK
+61 PTTTTEKAPEAK

-81 SNKEVEAPTSETK
+81 SNKEVVAPTTETK

-100 EVKAPKETKPVA
+100 EVKAP
-112 NAVSVS
+112 N
-118 NKEVEAPTSETKEA
+118 ETKE
-132 KEVKEVKAPKE
+132 
-143 TKAVKPATKADNN
+143 VKPAAKSDNN

-161 NQELREAIKNPAIKD
+161 NEELREAIKNPAIKD

-187 DFEMKKENGEQQ
+187 DFEMKKKDGTQQ

-348 KLEDTKKALDEQVKS
+348 KLEETKKALDEQVKS

-435 QRVRTISKDAKN
+435 ERVRTISKDAKN

-488 AFTKANTD
+488 AFTKANAD

-504 DNSAKKEATP
+504 DNSAKKETTP
-514 ATPSKPTPSPVEKE
+514 ATPSKPTTAPVEKE

-536 DDNKQLPSVEKEN
+536 DDNKQSPSVEKEI

-560 PATKPAKGEVESSS
+560 PATKPAKGGVESSS

-581 STTQNVA
+581 SATQNVA
-588 KPTTA
+588 KPTSA
-593 SSKTTKDVVQTSA
+593 SSETTKGVVQTSA
-606 GSSEAKDSAPLQKA
+606 GSSEAKDNAPLQKA

-662 ALLALSSIV
+662 ALLALSSII

>member
-27 STLLLLMSNGEAQ
+27 STLLLLMSNGEAK

-45 GGTNTEAQPK
+45 GGTITETQPK

-61 PTTTSEKAPETK
+61 PTTTTEKAPEAK

-81 SNKEVEAPTSETK
+81 SNKEVVAPTTETK

-100 EVKAPKETKPVA
+100 EVKAP
-112 NAVSVS
+112 N
-118 NKEVEAPTSETKEA
+118 ETKE
-132 KEVKEVKAPKE
+132 
-143 TKAVKPATKADNN
+143 VKPAAKSDNN

-161 NQELREAIKNPAIKD
+161 NEELREAIKNPAIKD

-187 DFEMKKENGEQQ
+187 DFEMKKKDGTQQ

-348 KLEDTKKALDEQVKS
+348 KLEETKKALDEQVKS

-435 QRVRTISKDAKN
+435 ERVRTISKDAKN

-488 AFTKANTD
+488 AFTKANAD

-504 DNSAKKEATP
+504 DNSAKKETTP
-514 ATPSKPTPSPVEKE
+514 ATPSKPTTAPVEKE

-536 DDNKQLPSVEKEN
+536 DDNKQSPSVEKEI

-581 STTQNVA
+581 SATQNVA
-588 KPTTA
+588 KPTSA
-593 SSKTTKDVVQTSA
+593 SSETTKGVVQTSA
-606 GSSEAKDSAPLQKA
+606 GSSEAKDNAPLQKA

-662 ALLALSSIV
+662 ALLALSSII
-671 AFVLP
+671 AFVLL

>member
-27 STLLLLMSNGEAQ
+27 STLLLLMSNGEAK

-45 GGTNTEAQPK
+45 GGTITETQPK

-61 PTTTSEKAPETK
+61 PTTTTEKAPEAK

-81 SNKEVEAPTSETK
+81 SNKEVVASTTETK

-100 EVKAPKETKPVA
+100 EVKAP
-112 NAVSVS
+112 N
-118 NKEVEAPTSETKEA
+118 ETKE
-132 KEVKEVKAPKE
+132 
-143 TKAVKPATKADNN
+143 VKPAAKSDNN

-161 NQELREAIKNPAIKD
+161 NEELREAIKNPAIKD

-187 DFEMKKENGEQQ
+187 DFEMKKKDGTQQ

-348 KLEDTKKALDEQVKS
+348 KLEETKKALDEQVKS

-435 QRVRTISKDAKN
+435 ERVRTISKDAKN

-488 AFTKANTD
+488 AFTKANAD

-504 DNSAKKEATP
+504 DNSAKKETTP
-514 ATPSKPTPSPVEKE
+514 ATPSKPTTAPVEKE

-536 DDNKQLPSVEKEN
+536 DDNKQSPSVEKEI

-581 STTQNVA
+581 SATQNVA
-588 KPTTA
+588 KPTSA
-593 SSKTTKDVVQTSA
+593 SSETTKGVVQTSA
-606 GSSEAKDSAPLQKA
+606 GSSEAKDNAPLQKA

-662 ALLALSSIV
+662 ALLALSSII